1 MEEFKHENDINFF
14 NDMENIQIP
23 QALIASQSPLK
34 NLPPILI
41 VDDAI
46 FNVFS
51 LQMVLEKNFNLKS
64 DFAYNGEEAIKKV
77 KERH

>member
-1 MEEFKHENDINFF
+1 M
-14 NDMENIQIP
+14 
-23 QALIASQSPLK
+23 

-51 LQMVLEKNFNLKS
+51 LQLVLEKSFNLKS
-64 DFAYNGEEAIKKV
+64 DFAYNGEDAIQKI
-77 KERH
+77 KERHFKTSHSIKKNMHRSRNFQVSRLSA